1 MCPSLSFHFAAL
13 VAMALTPAASALNI
27 LMNNDDGFESANIR
41 ELYRMLVGAG
51 HDVLMVAPAT

>member
-1 MCPSLSFHFAAL
+1 
-13 VAMALTPAASALNI
+13 MALTPAASALNI